1 MSDTTDPDEGLLQKN
16 LRRLF
21 GRSWQTSIAGW
32 LALGGTITTAAAT
45 ATDSPT
51 VMKWAPVV
59 ASTCVSIGVMLS
71 KSQNVSGL
79 NR

>member
-1 MSDTTDPDEGLLQKN
+1 
-16 LRRLF
+16 
-21 GRSWQTSIAGW
+21 
-32 LALGGTITTAAAT
+32 
-45 ATDSPT
+45 
-51 VMKWAPVV
+51 MKWAPVV